1 MSPNLLKHRIFIRI
15 AHILV
20 GVAEI
25 QNVSAPSQ
33 DFDPPPPPKSALLD
47 PAGNPAARDRPQER
61 MENGATNESK
71 EARAADAA
79 VRGRGGMFQRGTER
93 NARDLLPYSRARRGN
108 LRPTPGLTP
117 NQHSEIEVFEAYNF
131 KDVLMTSARAAWQI
145 EDVLPNG
152 SKLDFSLDFL
162 PQSLARTADA
172 PGLDDEQRR
181 ALNHIRGH
189 EYLSIFGLVEE
200 FILPFVLDHAR
211 PQLDGDDE
219 RVRALLNFAS
229 EEAKHIHLFK
239 LFHQLFTDAFGTE
252 CAVIGPPETIAA
264 KVLGHDPLAVALLI
278 LHIEWMTQRH
288 YAESIHHKGDLDP
301 LFKSLLKHHWMEE
314 AQHAKLDTL
323 MVAALVEGR
332 DETGIQKAIDE
343 YLELGMFLDNGFRAQ
358 AEMNAVALEKAH
370 GIWLPAD
377 TRASLIEQQHQALRW
392 TYIGSGMTHPKF
404 VATLAAMSPA
414 ARDRIAEVAP
424 AFC

>member
-1 MSPNLLKHRIFIRI
+1 M
-15 AHILV
+15 
-20 GVAEI
+20 
-25 QNVSAPSQ
+25 
-33 DFDPPPPPKSALLD
+33 
-47 PAGNPAARDRPQER
+47 
-61 MENGATNESK
+61 
-71 EARAADAA
+71 
-79 VRGRGGMFQRGTER
+79 
-93 NARDLLPYSRARRGN
+93 
-108 LRPTPGLTP
+108 
-117 NQHSEIEVFEAYNF
+117 FEAYNF
-131 KDVLMTSARAAWQI
+131 KDVLETSVRAAWQI
-145 EDVLPNG
+145 EDVLPEG
-152 SKLDFSLDFL
+152 AKLDLSRNLL
-162 PQSLARTADA
+162 PQNLARTADA
-172 PGLDDEQRR
+172 PGIDDDQRR
-181 ALNHIRGH
+181 ILNHIRGH
-189 EYLSIFGLVEE
+189 EYLTIFGLVEE

-239 LFHQLFTDAFGTE
+239 QFHQLFTDSFATE
-252 CAVIGPPETIAA
+252 CAVIGPPDAIAA

-288 YAESIHHKGDLDP
+288 YVDSIRDDGDLDP

-323 MVAALVEGR
+323 MVAALVDGR
-332 DETGIQKAIDE
+332 DEAGIQKAIDE
-343 YLELGMFLDNGFRAQ
+343 YLELGMFLDEGFKGQ
-358 AEMNAVALEKAH
+358 AELNVDALEKAT

-377 TRASLIEQQHQALRW
+377 TRQSLIEQQHQALRW